1 MTKNEWIWMAI
12 RVSGLYLMVMAI
24 MGVPELFASAY
35 RAYAFWDY
43 QPPSS
48 SGDLGN
54 IAYMVQIMSNSQFA
68 SFIGYVARVAFLW
81 FIGRY
86 LLRDGKFIY
95 RMVGPISDR
104 DPAGQTSAMGEKAE
118 GA

>member
-35 RAYAFWDY
+35 RAYTFWDY

-48 SGDLGN
+48 SGDIGN
-54 IAYMVQIMSNSQFA
+54 IAYMVHRLSNSQFA

-86 LLRDGKFIY
+86 LLRDGKMIY
-95 RMVGPISDR
+95 NMVGSIPDR
-104 DPAGQTSAMGEKAE
+104 DPAGQTGDTREKAE
-118 GA
+118 EA